1 MCTHGHDAKRQVSR
15 RQIITGGLA
24 LTAGG
29 VIASAAS
36 AQTSTSTQTA
46 PFRRTALPAAQNS
59 LTDQK
64 LVQTI
69 PIPKQ
74 SGRAVLL
81 ERGQRVKVVNPRG
94 KQVGDLFAFARHSP
108 DEFIA
113 PAYTMTRNRDLYLR
127 AGMGMMTNY
136 DNWLLVLE
144 EDTYGHNDLMY
155 PACSG
160 RQKPGQVSTEPNC
173 RDNMQAALRAMNF
186 PVPAHPELVHPHNL
200 FQNSPLMNK
209 DGEIR
214 VQESAAKPGDFV
226 VIRALE
232 NVVLV
237 VTACAS
243 TRVVNAFEPKDLLME
258 VYA

>member
-1 MCTHGHDAKRQVSR
+1 MA
-15 RQIITGGLA
+15 GGLT

-36 AQTSTSTQTA
+36 AQTSTSKQVTPPSRA
-46 PFRRTALPAAQNS
+46 PLPAAQNS
-59 LTDQK
+59 LKDQN

-81 ERGQRVKVVNPRG
+81 ERGQRVRIINPRG
-94 KQVGDLFAFARHSP
+94 KQVGDLFAFARHSS

-113 PAYTMTRNRDLYLR
+113 PAYTMSRNRNLYLR

-136 DNWLLVLE
+136 YNWLRVLE
-144 EDTYGHNDLMY
+144 EDTYGRNDSY
-155 PACSG
+155 V
-160 RQKPGQVSTEPNC
+160 PGLLRAAKTRQVSIEPNC
-173 RDNMQAALRAMNF
+173 RDNMQAALRAINF
-186 PVPAHPELVHPHNL
+186 PLPAHPELVHPHNL
-200 FQNSPLMNK
+200 FQNSPLINK
-209 DGEIR
+209 DGEIK
-214 VQESAAKPGDFV
+214 VQESDAKPGDYV

-243 TRVVNAFEPKDLLME
+243 TRVVNAFEPKELLME